1 MNFSLSLLSDWLLV
15 LEEDR
20 VLPDVGAEVHL
31 DELVGDADDVD
42 DEADEGGD
50 AEDVRQAPAL
60 LRLHQQ
66 RLPGGVVLPRHH
78 ALLSGRLPPGA
89 GGPNLL
95 HWRVVRKQLK
105 MRNITTLLI
114 IQGGRSVSTVAPDLR

>member
-1 MNFSLSLLSDWLLV
+1 M
-15 LEEDR
+15 
-20 VLPDVGAEVHL
+20 HL

-66 RLPGGVVLPRHH
+66 RLPGGVVLPSHH
-78 ALLSGRLPPGA
+78 SLLGGRLPPGA

-95 HWRVVRKQLK
+95 PWRVVRKQLK
-105 MRNITTLLI
+105 MLNITTLPI
-114 IQGGRSVSTVAPDLR
+114 IQGGR